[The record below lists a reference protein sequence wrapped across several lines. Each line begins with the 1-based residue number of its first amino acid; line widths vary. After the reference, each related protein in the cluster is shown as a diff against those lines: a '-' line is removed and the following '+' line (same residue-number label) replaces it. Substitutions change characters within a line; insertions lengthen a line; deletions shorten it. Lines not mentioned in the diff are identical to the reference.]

1 MEVQTGNVMLRET
14 DSSYLKISSM
24 IQVPLT
30 GGDEEEALTVCA
42 TGEDEEALTGV
53 AIVPQSEPA
62 KASYG
67 FFS

>member
-1 MEVQTGNVMLRET
+1 
-14 DSSYLKISSM
+14 M

-42 TGEDEEALTGV
+42 AGEDEEALTGV